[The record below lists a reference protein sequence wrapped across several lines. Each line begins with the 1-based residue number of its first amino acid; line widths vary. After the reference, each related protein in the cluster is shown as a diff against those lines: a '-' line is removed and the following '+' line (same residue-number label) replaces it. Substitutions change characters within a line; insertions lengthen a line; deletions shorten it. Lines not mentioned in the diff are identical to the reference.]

1 MRQCGSGCLLTLYY
15 PFAGSTDQTVCLW
28 ALDSCQLL
36 NTIPVATGVSL
47 LGLSPD
53 SVFLLVVLDDNQLV
67 LHSTATGTEIHAL
80 RGHRAKVSVGVRA
93 RATLSRRVC
102 V

>member
-1 MRQCGSGCLLTLYY
+1 M
-15 PFAGSTDQTVCLW
+15 CLW
-28 ALDSCQLL
+28 ALDTCQLL
-36 NTIPVATGVSL
+36 NTIEVATGVSL

-80 RGHRAKVSVGVRA
+80 RGHRAKVGQS
-93 RATLSRRVC
+93 TP
-102 V
+102 